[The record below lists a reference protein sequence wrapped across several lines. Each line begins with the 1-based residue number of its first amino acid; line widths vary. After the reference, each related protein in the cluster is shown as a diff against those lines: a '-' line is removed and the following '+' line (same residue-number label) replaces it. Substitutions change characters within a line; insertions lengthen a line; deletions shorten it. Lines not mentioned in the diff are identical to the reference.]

1 MKVILVLSIPL
12 VVDAQDVLCTS
23 SPRLMKENECEM
35 AGSDAMCLTFLI
47 IYSLI
52 AAILVILLITLC
64 ISSRRQKLAE

>member
-1 MKVILVLSIPL
+1 
-12 VVDAQDVLCTS
+12 
-23 SPRLMKENECEM
+23 MKENECEM